1 MWFGESSMRTP
12 WRVWLVELFAAGNL
26 AFLSVDLLLAHAV
39 NRFAHPAEWV
49 PVYFGG
55 LVLLLIPGLLLRRHR
70 DGVFRI
76 LGLTVGWASVLLGVV
91 GLLFHLQSRF
101 FVENTLKAL
110 VYSAPFAAPL
120 AYTGVGCLLL
130 LNRLEPED
138 SPDWGPWV
146 VLLALGGFVGNF
158 ALSLCD
164 HAQNGFHDGLEWVP
178 VFAAAFAVGFLL
190 VAMQRAGDAFF
201 LKLCLVLMAVQA
213 AVGVWGAG
221 LHVWADIH
229 GPASSLRENVLN
241 GAPPFAPLLFTN
253 LALLAGIGL
262 WDMLAR
268 TVRLELQ
275 ARDVG

>member
-1 MWFGESSMRTP
+1 MRTP

-26 AFLSVDLLLAHAV
+26 AFLSVDILLAHAV
-39 NRFAHPAEWV
+39 NRFAHLAEWV
-49 PVYFGG
+49 PVYFGAA
-55 LVLLLIPGLLLRRHR
+55 VLLLLPGLVLRRHR
-70 DGVFRI
+70 QGIFLI
-76 LGLTVGWASVLLGVV
+76 LGLAVGMASVLLGVV

-101 FVENTLKAL
+101 FMENTLKAL

-130 LNRLEPED
+130 LNRLEPDD

-164 HAQNGFHDGLEWVP
+164 HAQNGFHDRAEWVP

-190 VAMQRAGDAFF
+190 VAVQRVGDAFF
-201 LKLCLVLMAVQA
+201 LKLCLIVMGVQA
-213 AVGVWGAG
+213 VVGVWGAA
-221 LHVWADIH
+221 LHVWADVH
-229 GPASSLRENVLN
+229 GPASTLRENVLY
-241 GAPPFAPLLFTN
+241 GAPPFAPLLFAN

-268 TVRLELQ
+268 KAPAPVSMGLSLR
-275 ARDVG
+275 